1 MRFAIV
7 IVLAGCW
14 TGGEPS
20 VEEPTE
26 PVVASDARKPSPY
39 RAVAG
44 TWRGIGV
51 QYDTQEQWD
60 VVMILRAHAALESPI
75 GTIEYPSLQCKAE
88 LILEG
93 QKGGMLVLREKMVIG
108 AGTCIDGG
116 SIRIPR
122 DGRSPLE
129 WRWFYPSG
137 SEGAKAQLER

>member
-1 MRFAIV
+1 MRLAIV
-7 IVLAGCW
+7 IALAGCW
-14 TGGEPS
+14 TGGELP
-20 VEEPTE
+20 VEEPSE

-44 TWRGIGV
+44 TWRGMGR
-51 QYDTQEQWD
+51 QYDTQEQWE

-93 QKGGMLVLREKMVIG
+93 QHAGKLVLREKMIIG
-108 AGTCIDGG
+108 ADTCIDGG
-116 SIRIPR
+116 TIRIRR
-122 DGRSPLE
+122 DGRSPLD
-129 WRWFYPSG
+129 WRWFYPNG